1 MENKQ
6 YLNIEF
12 YGDMKWLEADYT
24 DQLKSYSLT
33 IIDKVISIQHAD
45 IYCDDTTVEGK
56 VIMTNNDILEF
67 RGNSQSQTLK
77 INNEKINVNTDT
89 DFILNLISSE
99 YTKYIYSKLNI

>member
-12 YGDMKWLEADYT
+12 YGDMKWLEADYAN
-24 DQLKSYSLT
+24 QLKNYSLV
-33 IIDKVISIQHAD
+33 IIDKAISIQHAG
-45 IYCDDTTVEGK
+45 IYCDDDTVEGK
-56 VIMTNNDILEF
+56 VIMTNNDTLEF
-67 RGNSQSQTLK
+67 KGNSQSQTLK

-89 DFILNLISSE
+89 DFILNLIFSE

>member
-12 YGDMKWLEADYT
+12 YGDMKCLEADYAN
-24 DQLKSYSLT
+24 QLKNYSLV

-45 IYCDDTTVEGK
+45 IYCDDITVEGK

-67 RGNSQSQTLK
+67 KGDSQSQTLK

-89 DFILNLISSE
+89 DFILNLIFSE
-99 YTKYIYSKLNI
+99 YTKYIYSKLNF

>member
-12 YGDMKWLEADYT
+12 YGDMKLLEADYIN
-24 DQLKSYSLT
+24 QLKNYSLM
-33 IIDKVISIQHAD
+33 IIDKVISIQHAN
-45 IYCDDTTVEGK
+45 IYCDDDTVEGK
-56 VIMTNNDILEF
+56 VVMTNNDTLEF
-67 RGNSQSQTLK
+67 KGNSQSQTLK

-89 DFILNLISSE
+89 DFILNLIFSE

>member
-33 IIDKVISIQHAD
+33 IIDKVISIRYAD
-45 IYCDDTTVEGK
+45 IYCDDITVEGK
-56 VIMTNNDILEF
+56 VIMTNNDTLEF
-67 RGNSQSQTLK
+67 KGDSQSQTLK
-77 INNEKINVNTDT
+77 INNKKINVNTDT
-89 DFILNLISSE
+89 DFILNLIFSE

>member
-1 MENKQ
+1 MESKQ

-12 YGDMKWLEADYT
+12 YGDMKCLEADYT
-24 DQLKSYSLT
+24 NQLKNYSLV

-45 IYCDDTTVEGK
+45 IYCDDITVEGK
-56 VIMTNNDILEF
+56 VIMTNNDTLEF
-67 RGNSQSQTLK
+67 KGDSQSQTLK

-89 DFILNLISSE
+89 DFILNLIFSE

>member
-12 YGDMKWLEADYT
+12 YGDMKCLEANYT
-24 DQLKSYSLT
+24 NQLKNYSLV
-33 IIDKVISIQHAD
+33 IIDKVISIQDTD
-45 IYCDDTTVEGK
+45 IYCDDTIVEGK
-56 VIMTNNDILEF
+56 VVMTNNDTLEF
-67 RGNSQSQTLK
+67 KGDSQSQTLK

-89 DFILNLISSE
+89 DFILNLIFSE

>member
-6 YLNIEF
+6 YLNVEF

-24 DQLKSYSLT
+24 NQLKNYLLV
-33 IIDKVISIQHAD
+33 IIDKAISIQYAD

-67 RGNSQSQTLK
+67 KGDSQSQTLK
-77 INNEKINVNTDT
+77 INNEKIDITDT
-89 DFILNLISSE
+89 DFILNLIFSE
-99 YTKYIYSKLNI
+99 YTKYIYSKLNF

>member
-12 YGDMKWLEADYT
+12 YGDMKSLEADYT
-24 DQLKSYSLT
+24 NQLKNYSLM
-33 IIDKVISIQHAD
+33 IIDKAISIQYAD

-56 VIMTNNDILEF
+56 VVMTNNDTLEF
-67 RGNSQSQTLK
+67 KGNSQSQALK
-77 INNEKINVNTDT
+77 INNEKIDITDT
-89 DFILNLISSE
+89 DFILNLIFSE

>member
-1 MENKQ
+1 MESKQ

-12 YGDMKWLEADYT
+12 YGDMKWLEADYAN
-24 DQLKSYSLT
+24 QLKNYSLA

-45 IYCDDTTVEGK
+45 IYCDDTIVEGK
-56 VIMTNNDILEF
+56 VVMTNNDTLEF
-67 RGNSQSQTLK
+67 KGDSQTQTLK

>member
-12 YGDMKWLEADYT
+12 YGDMKWLETDYAN
-24 DQLKSYSLT
+24 QLKNYSLV
-33 IIDKVISIQHAD
+33 IIDKAISIHYAD
-45 IYCDDTTVEGK
+45 IYCDDITVEGK
-56 VIMTNNDILEF
+56 IIMTNNDTLEF
-67 RGNSQSQTLK
+67 KGDSQSQTLK

-89 DFILNLISSE
+89 DFILNLIFSE

>member
-12 YGDMKWLEADYT
+12 YGDMKCLEANYT
-24 DQLKSYSLT
+24 NQLKNYSLA

-56 VIMTNNDILEF
+56 VVMTNNDTLEF
-67 RGNSQSQTLK
+67 KGDSQSQTLK
-77 INNEKINVNTDT
+77 INNEKININTDT
-89 DFILNLISSE
+89 DFILNLIFSE
-99 YTKYIYSKLNI
+99 YTKYIYSKLNF

>member
-12 YGDMKWLEADYT
+12 YGDMKWLEADYAN
-24 DQLKSYSLT
+24 QLKNYSLA

-77 INNEKINVNTDT
+77 INNGKIDINTDT

>member
-12 YGDMKWLEADYT
+12 YGDIKCLEADYT
-24 DQLKSYSLT
+24 NQLKNYSLV
-33 IIDKVISIQHAD
+33 IIDKAISIQRAD

-56 VIMTNNDILEF
+56 VIMTNNDIVEF
-67 RGNSQSQTLK
+67 KGNSQSQTLK
-77 INNEKINVNTDT
+77 INNEKIDIIDT
-89 DFILNLISSE
+89 DFILNLIFSE

>member
-33 IIDKVISIQHAD
+33 IIDKAISIQHAD

-56 VIMTNNDILEF
+56 IVMTNNDTLEF
-67 RGNSQSQTLK
+67 KGNSQSQTLK
-77 INNEKINVNTDT
+77 INNKKIDINTDT

>member
-6 YLNIEF
+6 HLNIEF
-12 YGDMKWLEADYT
+12 YGDMKCLEVNYT
-24 DQLKSYSLT
+24 NQLKNYSL
-33 IIDKVISIQHAD
+33 IIINKAISIQHAD

-56 VIMTNNDILEF
+56 VVMSNNDTIEF

-77 INNEKINVNTDT
+77 INNEKIDINTDT
-89 DFILNLISSE
+89 DFILNLIFSE

>member
-6 YLNIEF
+6 HLNIEF
-12 YGDMKWLEADYT
+12 YGDMKSLEADYAN
-24 DQLKSYSLT
+24 QLKNYSLV
-33 IIDKVISIQHAD
+33 IIDKAISIQYAD
-45 IYCDDTTVEGK
+45 IYCDDITVEGK
-56 VIMTNNDILEF
+56 VIMTNNDTIEF

>member
-12 YGDMKWLEADYT
+12 YGDMKCLEANYT
-24 DQLKSYSLT
+24 NQLKNYSL
-33 IIDKVISIQHAD
+33 IIINKAISIQHAD

-56 VIMTNNDILEF
+56 VIMTNNDTLEF
-67 RGNSQSQTLK
+67 KGDSQSQTLK
-77 INNEKINVNTDT
+77 INNKKINVNTDT
-89 DFILNLISSE
+89 DFILNLIFSE